1 MVSGTQILTT
11 LEIEGIKSQV
21 VNQPMRNTVS
31 FVRYEL
37 SENDGIVSKT
47 KVSLLS
53 SLSYLERFV
62 LGLFNV
68 CTRFLVSIDLQLS
81 LLLSKSKLIVKVL

>member
-11 LEIEGIKSQV
+11 LEIEGIKSHV

-47 KVSLLS
+47 KVSLLK
-53 SLSYLERFV
+53 SLNLAQR
-62 LGLFNV
+62 LF
-68 CTRFLVSIDLQLS
+68 TVSLYWDCSMLNCYKKN
-81 LLLSKSKLIVKVL
+81 LL